1 MECAKLRD
9 DTLDV
14 LYGEADPEAHLRVHE
29 HLLACEDCREE
40 MASLRRLRR
49 TLGEWHV
56 PQPSRPRNR
65 SMTWPTRGLAAAA
78 ALLLC
83 LGGAL
88 GLSGSELRF
97 EEGRFAFR
105 LGRGPDVERLLVE
118 QRAAQQEQ
126 FRSVQAKMEQP
137 DPARD
142 RDLLRRVEALVRA
155 SESRQTLLLG
165 TSLADLSEEARAQ
178 RRYDLARVAASLS
191 YLEGSQGQQL
201 ARTSELMGYMLQAS
215 EKR

>member
-14 LYGEADPEAHLRVHE
+14 LYGEADPEAYRRVHE

-56 PQPSRPRNR
+56 PQPSTPRSR
-65 SMTWPTRGLAAAA
+65 SMSWPALGLAAAA

-83 LGGAL
+83 VGAAF

-105 LGRGPDVERLLVE
+105 LGRGPDVERLAE
-118 QRAAQQEQ
+118 QQAAQQEQ
-126 FRSVQAKMEQP
+126 IRSVQAKMEQP
-137 DPARD
+137 DPVWE
-142 RDLLRRVEALVRA
+142 RDLLRHVEVLVRA

-165 TSLADLSEEARAQ
+165 TSLAELSEETRAQ